1 MKMTLGLGKDG
12 GEESAYWVL
21 RIVCEK
27 VLWGQLAAERG
38 SHLLNLLQAPLF
50 SLSALGANS

>member
-1 MKMTLGLGKDG
+1 MTLGLGKDG
-12 GEESAYWVL
+12 GEESAYW
-21 RIVCEK
+21 VCEK

>member
-1 MKMTLGLGKDG
+1 MTLGLGKDG